1 MELNSDL
8 LVNGGIGLAS
18 GAVAGY
24 VLKKTM
30 GFIFK
35 AIMVLF
41 SIFVV
46 ALIYLEHI
54 KVIAINE
61 RSLDNLLNATY
72 SNVNNVIGPDAVVN
86 PATYIMTNLGIPL
99 TSGLAIGFC
108 AGFLKG

>member
-8 LVNGGIGLAS
+8 LVNGSIGL
-18 GAVAGY
+18 GAGAIAGW

-30 GFIFK
+30 GIIFK

-54 KVIAINE
+54 RVIAINE
-61 RSLDNLLNATY
+61 KALDNLLNATY
-72 SNVNNVIGPDAVVN
+72 SNVNNVIGQDAVVN